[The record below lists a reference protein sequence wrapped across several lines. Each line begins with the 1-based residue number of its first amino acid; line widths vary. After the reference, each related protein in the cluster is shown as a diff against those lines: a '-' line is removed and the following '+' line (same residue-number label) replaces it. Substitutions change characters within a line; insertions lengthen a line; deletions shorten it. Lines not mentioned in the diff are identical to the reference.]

1 MVGGLGEVRCGRG
14 TRWERLGV
22 VGGTRWERLGVGGGL
37 GGRG

>member
-1 MVGGLGEVRCGRG
+1 MGEVRCGGG

-22 VGGTRWERLGVGGGL
+22 VGGTRWERLGVMGGL